1 MTTGQVHGH
10 HVDRA
15 YPEGYPTH
23 RVVDVPLRDGSTIRI
38 RPALSDDLVD
48 LTELFGRMSQRS
60 RRFRF
65 HGVVSVTADSLR
77 PFVDL
82 DYRDTFGLVAETSAG
97 DGPRI
102 VALASYVRT
111 EPEKAEMAIAI
122 DDPFQGRGMGS
133 ILVEH
138 LGEAAASCGIRHL
151 VAEVLSENHDMLEVI
166 TSMSL
171 PVEETRADGVVHIEF
186 PSEMTAEAIEA
197 FERREA
203 IAAAAGVARFL
214 EATSVAVIGASRRR
228 GTISGEVFRNLLD
241 ADFNGPVYPVNPKAE
256 VVQSVRAYPTIGD
269 VPGDVDMAVIVVP
282 SPAVV
287 PIARQCGEK
296 GVKSLLIISS
306 GFAEVGDEGRDLQAE
321 LMEVARAFGMRVVG
335 PNCMGLLNTSP
346 EVRLDATF
354 SPVRPGEG
362 SIAFSSQ
369 SGALGI
375 AVIDRANE
383 LGLGLSTFVSVG
395 NKADISGN
403 DLLQYW
409 EQDDATDVILLYL
422 ESFGNPRK
430 FARIARRVSRKK
442 PIVAVKSGRSQAG
455 ARAAASH
462 TGSMVA
468 GDVAVDALFD
478 QAGVIRTDALEEMFD
493 VAALLANQPLPS
505 GNKVG
510 ILTNAGGLG
519 ILCADACE
527 AAGLVVPELSPKT
540 IEAMRAM
547 LPAEASVAN
556 PVDMIASASAEQYAA
571 TLKLLGADP
580 RIDSIVIIFIP
591 PLVTRPEDVAQALM
605 DAARDL
611 EGKTLLACFL
621 GVNGIHEHLKDGELT
636 IPSYSFPEDAGRALG
651 AATRYAA
658 WRRRP
663 EGATWPEREVDRI
676 ATAKLSAELRARAEG
691 WLDADVVAE
700 VLDHYGIP
708 SVRTI
713 VAASADEVAEVASHM
728 EGPVAVKLASRSI
741 VHKSD
746 LGGVRLGLASGD
758 EARSAAEDIRA
769 RLEKEGLADQL
780 DGFIVQQMG
789 PKDAAEMFVGMS
801 QDPLFGPLIAV
812 GAGGTL
818 VELLG
823 DVSVRITP
831 LTDVDVS
838 EMLSSLRL
846 YPLFKGY
853 RGAAP
858 LDEDALKELL
868 LRLSVMVEDLPQ
880 LAELDLNPVLVAT
893 KGEGCMVV
901 DARMRIARPEPP
913 RPRGARTG

>member
-1 MTTGQVHGH
+1 MTIEGIHRH
-10 HVDRA
+10 HVDRT
-15 YPEGYPTH
+15 YPEGFPVH
-23 RVVDVPLRDGSTIRI
+23 RVVDVALRDGATIRI
-38 RPALSDDLVD
+38 RPAMEDDLGEVAD
-48 LTELFGRMSQRS
+48 LFHRMSRRS

-65 HGVVSVTADSLR
+65 HGIVQITPDSVR

-97 DGPRI
+97 EGPR
-102 VALASYVRT
+102 VVGLASYVRIG
-111 EPEKAEMAIAI
+111 EESAEMAIAI

-138 LGEAAASCGIRHL
+138 LAEAAAACGIRSL

-166 TSMSL
+166 NSMAL
-171 PVEETRADGVVHIEF
+171 PIEEKRADGVVHIEF
-186 PSEMTAEAIEA
+186 PSEMTDEAIEA

-203 IAAAAGVARFL
+203 VASAAGVARFL

-228 GTISGEVFRNLLD
+228 GTISGEVFRNLLN
-241 ADFNGPVYPVNPKAE
+241 ADFTGPVYPVNPKAD
-256 VVQSVRAYPTIGD
+256 VVQSVRAYPSIAD
-269 VPGDVDMAVIVVP
+269 VPGDVDMAVLVVP
-282 SPAVV
+282 ASTVISV
-287 PIARQCGEK
+287 ARQCGEK
-296 GVKSLLIISS
+296 GVKALLIISS
-306 GFAEVGDEGRDLQAE
+306 GFAEVGDEGRELQGE
-321 LMEVARAFGMRVVG
+321 LMEVARSYGMRVVG
-335 PNCMGLLNTSP
+335 PNCMGLLNTRDDI
-346 EVRLDATF
+346 RLDATF
-354 SPVRPGEG
+354 SPVRPAEG
-362 SIAFSSQ
+362 TIAFSSQ

-468 GDVAVDALFD
+468 GDVAVDALFL
-478 QAGVIRTDALEEMFD
+478 QAGVVRTNTLEEMFD
-493 VAALLANQPLPS
+493 VAALLANQPLPA
-505 GNKVG
+505 GDGVA

-527 AAGLVVPELSPKT
+527 AVGLSVPELSSQT
-540 IEAMRAM
+540 VEALRAM

-571 TLKLLGADP
+571 TLKLLGEDP
-580 RIDSIVIIFIP
+580 RINSVVIIFIP
-591 PLVTRPEDVAQALM
+591 PLVTRPEDVAEALM
-605 DAARDL
+605 GAAR
-611 EGKTLLACFL
+611 EVQGKTLLACFL
-621 GVNGIHEHLKDGELT
+621 GVNGIHEHLKDDDLT
-636 IPSYSFPEDAGRALG
+636 IPSYAFPEDAARALG
-651 AATRYAA
+651 AAARYAT

-663 EGATWPEREVDRI
+663 EGEAWPHREVDRI
-676 ATAKLSAELRARAEG
+676 ATARLSADLRDREEG
-691 WLDADVVAE
+691 WLDAETVAE
-700 VLDHYGIP
+700 VLDHYGIRN
-708 SVRTI
+708 VRTV
-713 VAASADEVAEVASHM
+713 VAATPEEVAQVAS
-728 EGPVAVKLASRSI
+728 ELGGPVAVKLASRSI

-746 LGGVRLGLASGD
+746 LGGVRLDLASGD
-758 EARSAAEDIRA
+758 EARDAAEEIR
-769 RLEKEGLADQL
+769 RRVEQEGLADQL
-780 DGFIVQQMG
+780 DGYVVQQMG
-789 PKDAAEMFVGMS
+789 PRDATELFVGMS

-831 LTDVDVS
+831 LTDVDVD
-838 EMLSSLRL
+838 EMLRSLRL
-846 YPLFKGY
+846 YPLFEGY
-853 RGAAP
+853 RGAPA
-858 LDEDALKELL
+858 LDDEAVRELL

-880 LAELDLNPVLVAT
+880 LSELDLNPVLVAP

-901 DARMRIARPEPP
+901 DARMRVARPQPA
-913 RPRGARTG
+913 RPRGARTS

>member
-1 MTTGQVHGH
+1 MTTDGVHGH
-10 HVDRA
+10 HVDRK
-15 YPEGYPTH
+15 YPKGFPVH
-23 RVVDVPLRDGSTIRI
+23 RVVDVALRDGSTIKI
-38 RPALSDDLVD
+38 RPAMEDDLGEVVD
-48 LTELFGRMSQRS
+48 LFHRMSRRS

-65 HGVVSVTADSLR
+65 HGVVQVTPDSVR

-97 DGPRI
+97 EGPR
-102 VALASYVRT
+102 VVGLASYVRIG
-111 EPEKAEMAIAI
+111 EESAEMAIAI

-138 LGEAAASCGIRHL
+138 LGEAAAACGIRSL

-166 TSMSL
+166 SSMSL
-171 PVEETRADGVVHIEF
+171 PLEEKRADGVVHIEF
-186 PSEMTAEAIEA
+186 PSEMTDEAIEA

-203 IAAAAGVARFL
+203 VASAAGVARFL

-228 GTISGEVFRNLLD
+228 GTISGEVFRNLLN
-241 ADFNGPVYPVNPKAE
+241 ADFTGPVYPVNPKAD
-256 VVQSVRAYPTIGD
+256 VVQSVRAYPSIGD
-269 VPGDVDMAVIVVP
+269 VPGDVDMAVLVVP
-282 SPAVV
+282 SSAVISV
-287 PIARQCGEK
+287 ARQCGEK
-296 GVKSLLIISS
+296 GVKALLIISS
-306 GFAEVGDEGRDLQAE
+306 GFAEVGDEGRELQGE
-321 LMEVARAFGMRVVG
+321 LMEVARAYGMRVVG
-335 PNCMGLLNTSP
+335 PNCMGLLNTRP
-346 EVRLDATF
+346 DVRLDATF
-354 SPVRPGEG
+354 SPVRPSEG

-468 GDVAVDALFD
+468 GDVAVDALFL
-478 QAGVIRTDALEEMFD
+478 QAGVVRTNTLEEMFD
-493 VAALLANQPLPS
+493 VAALLANQPLPE
-505 GNKVG
+505 GNGVA

-527 AAGLVVPELSPKT
+527 AVGLEVPELSPRT
-540 IEAMRAM
+540 VEALRAM

-571 TLKLLGADP
+571 TLKLLGEDP
-580 RIDSIVIIFIP
+580 RVNSIVIIFIP

-605 DAARDL
+605 GAAR
-611 EGKTLLACFL
+611 EVQGKTLLACFL
-621 GVNGIHEHLKDGELT
+621 GVNGIHEHLKDGDLT
-636 IPSYSFPEDAGRALG
+636 IPSYAFPEDAARALG
-651 AATRYAA
+651 SAARYAA

-663 EGATWPEREVDRI
+663 EGSPWPHREVDRI
-676 ATAKLSAELRARAEG
+676 ATARLSAELRDREEG
-691 WLDADVVAE
+691 WLDAEAVAE
-700 VLDHYGIP
+700 LLDHYGIRN
-708 SVRTI
+708 VKTV
-713 VAASADEVAEVASHM
+713 VAATPDEVAKVAT
-728 EGPVAVKLASRSI
+728 ELGGPVAVKLASRSI

-758 EARSAAEDIRA
+758 EARNAAEEIRQ
-769 RLEKEGLADQL
+769 RVEQEGLGDQL
-780 DGFIVQQMG
+780 DGYVVQQMG
-789 PKDAAEMFVGMS
+789 PGDATELFVGMS

-831 LTDVDVS
+831 LTDVDAD
-838 EMLSSLRL
+838 EMLHSLRL
-846 YPLFKGY
+846 YPLFEGY

-858 LDEDALKELL
+858 LDEDAVRELL
-868 LRLSVMVEDLPQ
+868 LRLSVMVEDLPH
-880 LAELDLNPVLVAT
+880 LSELDLNPVLVAP
-893 KGEGCMVV
+893 KGEGCVVV
-901 DARMRIARPEPP
+901 DARIRVARPLPA
-913 RPRGARTG
+913 RPRGARTS